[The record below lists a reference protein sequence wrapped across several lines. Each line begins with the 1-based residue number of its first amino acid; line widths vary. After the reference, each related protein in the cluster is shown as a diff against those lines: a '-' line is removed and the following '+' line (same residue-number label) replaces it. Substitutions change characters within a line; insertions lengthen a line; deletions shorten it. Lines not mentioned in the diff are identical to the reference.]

1 MRKNNNA
8 NTCCDTL
15 KFTDS
20 DPSAY
25 ATRAAMDT
33 LSSVGNG
40 HNPSLN
46 NFRLQNH
53 DCDSIRHRRQQNE
66 VRNDAQRYLIK
77 FYLLLNPREL
87 LNR

>member
-1 MRKNNNA
+1 MRKNNNV

-15 KFTDS
+15 KFTAS

-53 DCDSIRHRRQQNE
+53 DRDSIRNKRLQNE
-66 VRNDAQRYLIK
+66 VRNDARQPIK